1 MHNLLACVSLDV
13 DVIYGGLFGKTRT
26 GNDHAYFKGGYSNI
40 LLKVTVQKNIH
51 VGASFKQGPSKF

>member
-1 MHNLLACVSLDV
+1 LDV